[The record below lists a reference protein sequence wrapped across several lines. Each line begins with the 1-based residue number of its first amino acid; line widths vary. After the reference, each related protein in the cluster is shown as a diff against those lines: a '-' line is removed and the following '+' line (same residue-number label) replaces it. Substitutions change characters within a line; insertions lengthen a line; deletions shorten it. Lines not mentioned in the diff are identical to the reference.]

1 MNQNRKFLRKSAVYN
16 HENQAETIH
25 PKQTF
30 EKVSTAQIL
39 RERQDYDNRQQDRS
53 YQEPEIIK
61 RLDMS
66 KKNLKVNKVLLVSS
80 PFSGDFRFPN
90 RKRSSP
96 AKREL

>member
-1 MNQNRKFLRKSAVYN
+1 MNQNHKFLRKSVVYN
-16 HENQAETIH
+16 HENQAESIH

-39 RERQDYDNRQQDRS
+39 RERQDYENRQRDHS

-66 KKNLKVNKVLLVSS
+66 KKNLKVSKVLFISS
-80 PFSGDFRFPN
+80 SFSGYFRF
-90 RKRSSP
+90 SY
-96 AKREL
+96 